1 MWKCDEWIGRVWRDF
16 GRVCAGVCKLGV
28 AGGQKWR
35 ILGFWECSVL
45 NCACRPLGREDGKLV
60 FGLRSA
66 LEWSM
71 GLQSCEGLL
80 AGGRGDGSE
89 RGRSASS

>member
-1 MWKCDEWIGRVWRDF
+1 M
-16 GRVCAGVCKLGV
+16 CAGVCKLGV

-35 ILGFWECSVL
+35 IFGFLGVLCAELCLPTPWKGRWEV
-45 NCACRPLGREDGKLV
+45 G

-71 GLQSCEGLL
+71 GLQSCEGQL

-89 RGRSASS
+89 RGRSASSWL